1 MYSCSKWSLFT
12 YTVISVCKKTLLL
25 SLKTNLYVVLFSTG
39 TPLKSLFLVVHLM
52 GTDLHVAQLMLQ
64 QKHSETKFI
73 TQENIRFVVY
83 QIL

>member
-39 TPLKSLFLVVHLM
+39 TPLKSVVHLM